1 MSDTNQ
7 PGQAPQPNQPTP
19 APYQL
24 PPDYR
29 PPAPRS
35 GLPGW
40 AIALIIAGV
49 VIVVL
54 CVAGFIGAVG
64 VLTLLG
70 SRVSSVFSQI
80 NSGLVVPTS
89 APLSVEDA
97 LAIGQTAELSS
108 LRITVTAAHPLAG
121 NRGTSRPRP
130 GYEYWAVEA
139 RFENTSRRPLTLS
152 TFTTSVQDAA
162 GKVYRYNSAAQRA
175 SPDPGLPIV
184 SSVRP
189 GEKVQGL
196 LFYEV
201 PADASSLF
209 WLDQE
214 LGEQAIFK
222 IK

>member
-7 PGQAPQPNQPTP
+7 PNQAPQPNQPAP

-54 CVAGFIGAVG
+54 CVAGFIGTIG

-70 SRVSSVFSQI
+70 TRVSQVFSTI

-89 APLSVEDA
+89 APARTEDA
-97 LAIGQTAELSS
+97 LAIGQTAELSDLS
-108 LRITVTAAHPLAG
+108 ITVVAAHPLAS
-121 NRGTSRPRP
+121 NRGPSRPRP
-130 GYEYWAVEA
+130 GNEYWAVEVT
-139 RFENTSRRPLTLS
+139 FENTSRRVLTLS
-152 TFTTSVQDAA
+152 VFTTSVQDAA
-162 GKVYRYNSAAQRA
+162 GKVYRYSSVAQRA
-175 SPDPGLPIV
+175 SPDPGLPLA

-189 GEKVQGL
+189 GQKVQGL

-201 PADASSLF
+201 PASASALF

-214 LGEQAIFK
+214 FGEQAIFK